1 MPKPADLSVTGLRR
15 RYVSHPTPA
24 PVEPDLRSALSEA
37 EIRRRGESHRS
48 SMSSGSRRDLSAVTS
63 IGPDQRLIAAA
74 TSGDAAA
81 FSALVE
87 RHRAELQVHAYR
99 MLGSLEDAQD
109 AVQDALLRAWRSR
122 ETYDGRSTF
131 RAWLYRI
138 TTNACLRRLERRP
151 RRVVPYETGPA
162 AELGARPQPPADL
175 PWLQPYPD
183 SLLDQSAEPDDAVVA
198 RETIELAFLAAI
210 QHLPPRQR
218 AVLILRDALDWSADD
233 TAAVLDMTLAAANS
247 ALQRARATLQER
259 LPATRLEWESAADAG
274 DAERS
279 LLQTYVEAFERHDD
293 RQLVALLREDVRLA
307 MPPHPTWY
315 EGRQAVAAFL
325 AGVAFAPGSEAHRL
339 VPTRANGQA
348 AFGVYRGEGADARPF
363 AINVVAIES
372 GRVVEMHFF
381 KYPELFPAFGLPD
394 SLG

>member
-1 MPKPADLSVTGLRR
+1 VA
-15 RYVSHPTPA
+15 
-24 PVEPDLRSALSEA
+24 
-37 EIRRRGESHRS
+37 
-48 SMSSGSRRDLSAVTS
+48 S
-63 IGPDQRLIAAA
+63 IGLDHQMIAAA
-74 TSGDAAA
+74 TSGDSVA

-138 TTNACLRRLERRP
+138 TTNACLRILERRP
-151 RRVVPYETGPA
+151 RRLVPYEAGPA
-162 AELGARPQPPADL
+162 ADVGARPQPPADL

-183 SLLDQSAEPDDAVVA
+183 RLLDEGPEPDDVVVA

-218 AVLILRDALDWSADD
+218 AVLVLRDALDWSADE
-233 TAAVLDMTLAAANS
+233 TASVLEMSVAAVNS
-247 ALQRARATLQER
+247 ALQRARSTMKER
-259 LPATRLEWESAADAG
+259 LPATRLEWTTAVEAE

-279 LLQTYVEAFERHDD
+279 LLQTYVEAFEQHDD
-293 RQLVALLREDVRLA
+293 RRLVALLREDVRMA

-315 EGRQAVAAFL
+315 EGRAAVAAFL
-325 AGVAFAPGSEAHRL
+325 AGVAFRPGSGPHRF
-339 VPTRANGQA
+339 VPTRANRQP
-348 AFGVYRGEGADARPF
+348 AFGVYRGDGPDARPF
-363 AINVVAIES
+363 AINVVQIES
-372 GRVVEMHFF
+372 GLVADMHFF
-381 KYPELFPAFGLPD
+381 RYPELFPAFGLPD
-394 SLG
+394 TLG

>member
-1 MPKPADLSVTGLRR
+1 
-15 RYVSHPTPA
+15 
-24 PVEPDLRSALSEA
+24 
-37 EIRRRGESHRS
+37 
-48 SMSSGSRRDLSAVTS
+48 VTS
-63 IGPDQRLIAAA
+63 IGLDQRLIAAA

-138 TTNACLRRLERRP
+138 TTNACLRMLERQP

-233 TAAVLDMTLAAANS
+233 TAAVLDMSLAAANS
-247 ALQRARATLQER
+247 ALQRARATMKER
-259 LPATRLEWESAADAG
+259 LPATRLEWATAADAE

-293 RQLVALLREDVRLA
+293 RRLVALLREDVRFML
-307 MPPHPTWY
+307 PKVI
-315 EGRQAVAAFL
+315 RQQMAAR
-325 AGVAFAPGSEAHRL
+325 SEA
-339 VPTRANGQA
+339 TRAGKH
-348 AFGVYRGEGADARPF
+348 G
-363 AINVVAIES
+363 
-372 GRVVEMHFF
+372 
-381 KYPELFPAFGLPD
+381 
-394 SLG
+394 